1 MAIATTLGW
10 QARAQNYDTN
20 GDYVQTFAGSAFT
33 GYVDGVGQQTMFN
46 GPARIVADS
55 HGNLFVWDS
64 GNYRI
69 REIAPNATVTT
80 FVGGGNQTTGV
91 GTNISLSSLSA
102 VQMTIDHNDNIWML
116 AYSSSSVYVYEI
128 TSSALVTRTNL
139 SLSTSSFPDGICV
152 DSLGGIYIS
161 DNSGNKIYRYTNGVL
176 SVFAGSGNSGY
187 TDGNGIF
194 TSFQGPAALV
204 ADSANNVY
212 VWDSGNHLIRR
223 IDQNQNVTTFAGI
236 YQNGLEIDGVGT
248 NASFGEIKQMFSDH
262 SGNLYLACVD
272 CIRKIDATTNV
283 VTLAG
288 AFNDLYGYTNGPGN
302 LARFNG
308 ADAICLASNTF
319 YVADGGNQRIR
330 SITNYPTPQ
339 VVTGANLGIG
349 TFAGVTITG
358 IVGRTYQIQSS
369 PDLNTWTTRATLL
382 LNSSPYL
389 WVDQNP
395 VSGSKFYRALLL
407 P

>member
-1 MAIATTLGW
+1 MFGW
-10 QARAQNYDTN
+10 HTEAQNYDTN

-80 FVGGGNQTTGV
+80 FAGGGNQITGV
-91 GTNISLSSLSA
+91 GTNVSLSSLSA
-102 VQMTIDHNDNIWML
+102 VEMTIDHSDNIWML

-128 TSSALVTRTNL
+128 TSSALVTRTAL

-161 DNSGNKIYRYTNGVL
+161 DNSGERIYRYTNAVL

-187 TDGNGIF
+187 ADGNGIF
-194 TSFQGPAALV
+194 TAFQGPAALV
-204 ADSANNVY
+204 ADAANNIY

-248 NASFGEIKQMFSDH
+248 NASFGEIKQMYSDH
-262 SGNLYLACVD
+262 FGNLYLACVD

-288 AFNDLYGYTNGPGN
+288 AFNDLSGYTNGPGN

-308 ADAICLASNTF
+308 ADAICLTSNTF

-330 SITNYPTPQ
+330 SITNNPTPQ
-339 VVTGANLGIG
+339 AVTGANLGIG
-349 TFAGVTITG
+349 TFAGLTITG
-358 IVGRTYQIQSS
+358 IVGRAYQIQSS

-389 WVDQNP
+389 WIDQNP